1 MTLIVGVAVI
11 VAMIAVMWKL
21 FAGKQRRRKNY
32 ERSLKMVPM
41 MIHLPPRTD
50 DIQGGGRDERDVIN
64 EEISQAQVMYSIISS
79 TLTKGIKSKLYGQ
92 KHISFEIVAHDG
104 LINYYAIVPAV
115 LTETMKQAITAA
127 YPSARLE
134 EVHDPNFFSSTG
146 GMDAVVGGEIEL
158 KDDFWY
164 PIASY
169 EETKRDASLG
179 LINALSVAK
188 KGDGVGIQILF
199 RPTDEGWTRKSLQ
212 RVQNLRDGK
221 KGRREANNFLGR
233 LVYGFGNLVGD
244 LAEALWKPPEA
255 HDPYKD
261 SEKVLS
267 NLEQEE
273 ITKIEEKTKY
283 PGFEVLMRFVASSD
297 SKTRSTALLG
307 GVVSVFS
314 QFDSP
319 NYNGF
324 KYNQIKRS
332 RDLVED
338 YVLRN
343 FPQEQNKFI
352 LNSVEMASI
361 FHLPSQNSI
370 PTSQVERQATKQ
382 VDGPAKLADE
392 GVILGVNEFRGEKK
406 VIRLRTKDRRRH
418 TYVIGATGMGKSILL
433 TNIAYQDMCDGRGF
447 AFIDPHGDATELLM
461 SKVPPERMDDVIY
474 FEPGNMEQPV
484 GMNMF
489 EFQTEDQKDFIVQEA
504 INMLVS
510 LYDPGNQGIF
520 GARAQH
526 MFRNAALLL
535 MSDPNG
541 GTFIDVPRCFT
552 DPEFVKSK
560 LKYVTDKTVYDYWT
574 KEFPASQKSNDAGE
588 VTSWFVSKWGPFLS
602 NKMMRNILGQ
612 TKSGFNIREIMD
624 NKKILLVNLSKGKTG
639 ELNAKLLG
647 MIFVMKFQAAAM
659 SRADTPEDDRQDFCL
674 FVDEFQNFSTE
685 SFESIL
691 SEARKYRLNLV
702 LANQFM
708 TQLTDK
714 IREAILGNVGTIMS
728 GRLGVTD
735 AELMEKAFAPVFNAE
750 DLHAMPNYSAIAT
763 VMMFDMPTSPF
774 TMKLLPPMGESSNEL
789 MERMKVYASSKYGRP
804 REDVERE
811 IEARLADTS
820 SKPAAPAMATASAM
834 APASAM
840 PRQAESTAS
849 AMASL
854 NAAPAKPVAKPAEKK
869 PEAPKKNFLDAWLEK
884 KAAMEQDQREKG
896 ATTQT
901 INTGSTWTQ
910 RAAENKVAEDA
921 KAASTQPEPPK
932 DPTVFSIHHDAADR
946 TRAREARAER
956 RAEALANQ
964 QATRRTEALANQQA
978 AQPTQTTP
986 GVQVRQEDD
995 GTVLRWR

>member
-624 NKKILLVNLSKGKTG
+624 NKKILLINLSKGKTG

-659 SRADTPEDDRQDFCL
+659 SRADTAEDDRQDFCL

-854 NAAPAKPVAKPAEKK
+854 NATPAKPVTKPAEKK

-921 KAASTQPEPPK
+921 KAASAQPEPPK

-956 RAEALANQ
+956 RAEVLANQ
-964 QATRRTEALANQQA
+964 QAARRTEALANQQA

-995 GTVLRWR
+995 STVLRWR

>member
-854 NAAPAKPVAKPAEKK
+854 NATPAKPVTKPAEKK

-910 RAAENKVAEDA
+910 RAAENKIAEDA

-964 QATRRTEALANQQA
+964 QA

-995 GTVLRWR
+995 STVLRWR